1 MDSPGRHEQWEGP
14 DADTL
19 ACIRRT
25 VEAWPPLTAE
35 QCDRIA
41 LLLRP
46 EPGEARPGGGV
57 GRLDPGTLEPLPSG
71 GEGASPALSLPPRA
85 AMP

>member
-1 MDSPGRHEQWEGP
+1 MDSRGEWQVP

-46 EPGEARPGGGV
+46 DPGEARPGGGV
-57 GRLDPGTLEPLPSG
+57 GRLDPGTLEPSHPG
-71 GEGASPALSLPPRA
+71 GRAREPYGDPATSHRVP
-85 AMP
+85 